1 MQYRENKMLAQAKD
15 THPKAEEIQ
24 IMLLRQA
31 SIAKRVAVM
40 RSLSRTTIQLSR
52 RAIHR
57 ANPKYTQ
64 LEVNLAFVAYHYGEE
79 MAQRLRRYLERRGYA
94 LN

>member
-1 MQYRENKMLAQAKD
+1 MTVQAID
-15 THPKAEEIQ
+15 TQPQAEEIQ
-24 IMLLRQA
+24 LMLLRQA

-57 ANPKYTQ
+57 ANPHYTP

-79 MAQRLRRYLERRGYA
+79 MAQRLRRYLEWRGHA
-94 LN
+94 SN

>member
-1 MQYRENKMLAQAKD
+1 MITQSID
-15 THPKAEEIQ
+15 THPGAEEMQ
-24 IMLLRQA
+24 ILLLRQA
-31 SIAKRVAVM
+31 TVARRLAVM

-57 ANPKYTQ
+57 ANPTYSQ

-79 MAQRLRRYLERRGYA
+79 LANRLGQYLEQRNYA
-94 LN
+94 SI